1 MIQDALRALIEGR
14 DLDEAQATDAMDA
27 VLSGA
32 ASPAQ
37 VAALATALRM
47 KGETVTEIAAAARCL
62 RRRCEWVEALPGVV
76 LDTCGT
82 GGGPVRTFNVSTV
95 AAIVVAACGVPVAKH
110 GLRAVTSRT
119 GSADVAEALGVR
131 IDASRSVVQRCLRE
145 VGIGFL
151 YAPAYHVAL
160 ANVGVVRQELGFR
173 TVFDLLGPL
182 ANPAGATHQLLG
194 VHSPRY
200 LRPIAEVLG
209 RLGVRR
215 AWVLHGHGG
224 IDEVSPAGDTQVVS
238 VRQGVLVE
246 STISPADFGLEAAG
260 DLGALKGGDP
270 KGNADIA
277 RAILQGEPG
286 PRRTAVILNAAA
298 ALVVAEVT
306 ADLKEAA
313 AMATEAVDSGAAART
328 LQRWIDVSNQEDSGE
343 SANGATHPPLP

>member
-14 DLDEAQATDAMDA
+14 DLDETQATQAMDA
-27 VLSGA
+27 VLSGT

-47 KGETVTEIAAAARCL
+47 KGETVTEITAAARCL
-62 RRRCEWVEALPGVV
+62 RRRCEWVEVIPGVV

-82 GGGPVRTFNVSTV
+82 GGGPTRTFNVSTL

-119 GSADVAEALGVR
+119 GSADLVEALGVR
-131 IDASRSVVQRCLRE
+131 IDAPRPIVQRCLRE
-145 VGIGFL
+145 VGIAFL
-151 YAPAYHVAL
+151 YAPAYHVTL

-200 LRPIAEVLG
+200 LRPIAEALG

-215 AWVLHGHGG
+215 AWVIHGHGG
-224 IDEVSPAGDTQVVS
+224 LDEVSPAGDTQVVS

-246 STISPADFGLEAAG
+246 CTVSPADFGLEASS
-260 DLGALKGGDP
+260 DLEALRGGDP
-270 KGNADIA
+270 RTNADIA
-277 RAILQGEPG
+277 RRILGGEEG
-286 PRRTAVILNAAA
+286 PRRTAVLLNAAA
-298 ALVVAEVT
+298 ALLVAEVT
-306 ADLKEAA
+306 DDLKAA
-313 AMATEAVDSGAAART
+313 AELATKALDSGAAART
-328 LQRWIDVSNQEDSGE
+328 LERWVETSNSDDDASG
-343 SANGATHPPLP
+343 ANDATQPSP

>member
-14 DLDEAQATDAMDA
+14 DLDETQANDAMDA

-32 ASPAQ
+32 ASPGQ

-47 KGETVTEIAAAARCL
+47 KGETVTEITAAARCL
-62 RRRCEWVEALPGVV
+62 RWRCEWVEALPGVV
-76 LDTCGT
+76 LDTCNGAA
-82 GGGPVRTFNVSTV
+82 GPSAPSTSAPWRPSSPRP
-95 AAIVVAACGVPVAKH
+95 AASRVAKH

-119 GSADVAEALGVR
+119 GSADVVEALGVR
-131 IDASRSVVQRCLRE
+131 IDAPREVVQRCLRE

-160 ANVGVVRQELGFR
+160 ANAGVVRQELGFR

-224 IDEVSPAGDTQVVS
+224 IDEVSPWG
-238 VRQGVLVE
+238 
-246 STISPADFGLEAAG
+246 
-260 DLGALKGGDP
+260 
-270 KGNADIA
+270 
-277 RAILQGEPG
+277 
-286 PRRTAVILNAAA
+286 
-298 ALVVAEVT
+298 
-306 ADLKEAA
+306 
-313 AMATEAVDSGAAART
+313 
-328 LQRWIDVSNQEDSGE
+328 
-343 SANGATHPPLP
+343 